1 MSCQPVIPETQQAYA
16 VPDAATVYSFLSGRV
31 ADAPFEKGGKN
42 YPCARSM
49 SVEPEHN
56 PYLYYSKAVTT
67 QKPPWFR
74 RVIREAQ
81 NPYGLTGSG
90 VNATYPA
97 QADVGKS
104 IPCYFPHQQVA
115 SPRRTGAFTLGGHP
129 FAHAERH
136 ISRSRENPVY
146 DSHPHHHGSHPGFD
160 GKARARA
167 RSASAAESLIRREQM
182 RTRRAATETRT
193 YATGSVPMNPAKTDG
208 FWRPR
213 SCRREHR
220 ERTWNWQR

>member
-1 MSCQPVIPETQQAYA
+1 MSCQAVIPETRQAHA
-16 VPDAATVYSFLSGRV
+16 VPDAATVYFFLSGRL
-31 ADAPFEKGGKN
+31 ADAPLEKGAKN
-42 YPCARSM
+42 YPYVRS
-49 SVEPEHN
+49 SQVEPEHN
-56 PYLYYSKAVTT
+56 PYLFDTKVVTP

-74 RVIREAQ
+74 RIVREAQ
-81 NPYGLTGSG
+81 NPYGLTGTG

-97 QADVGKS
+97 QAAVGQA

-115 SPRRTGAFTLGGHP
+115 SPRRTGAYTLGGHP

-146 DSHPHHHGSHPGFD
+146 DAHPHHDGAHPGFD
-160 GKARARA
+160 GRARARA
-167 RSASAAESLIRREQM
+167 RSASAAEALVRREQM
-182 RTRRAATETRT
+182 RTRRAQAETRT
-193 YATGSVPMNPAKTDG
+193 HGTGTVPMNPCKTDG

-220 ERTWNWQR
+220 DRTWNWQR